1 MRKSLFLKLILPLG
15 IILLLFC
22 ISLGSTLII
31 TAQQET
37 DALVI
42 NLAGRQRMISQKI
55 AKAALGYT
63 ISQEESYRKE
73 AEAGMELFR
82 STSKALISGGR
93 APLNAQAS
101 AWGELPPPSES
112 ARKALQKA
120 EEAFKSYARALENL
134 FAQKSTPEKN
144 LLQQVTKNSLE
155 VLATADSATLT
166 LQKEAARRV
175 FLLKLIQE
183 ISFGLVLLISLGC
196 IFFYRRAILK
206 PIVEM
211 GHFMGASTQGADL
224 TWRLPVR
231 SKDET
236 GQLAQ
241 GFNSFLELLRSNFWK
256 TSQGTQDFLAAFHAL
271 SLALETFS
279 EKFASMEENMD
290 KGANSVNEITQA
302 VEEQY
307 ASSEEIASTA
317 QALAQMAESLNQT
330 VSDVVSRAQEG
341 EEALSATSQAME
353 SARKQAEQVAQRA
366 ASLAEKATV
375 IHQVVQTIQG
385 IAEQTNLLALNAAI
399 EAARAGEA
407 GRGFAVVAEE
417 VRKLAE
423 ESKGAAVQ
431 IGDNLTDLMEGV
443 DGTSHDVVS
452 MSGEMEEVATKISGV
467 VASIASILEG
477 MENTNEISQSVAAS
491 AEELSASSQ
500 EMASGAESVSR
511 FASEINTII
520 TTAGNSVQSLSDLV
534 QDFSGRTAESGKKGT
549 ELLGHLGVFN
559 LGAEKEMESL
569 VRNAIQAHEKWMK
582 ELEASLDG
590 RLWVLE
596 TNPDHCRFGLF
607 LSTFH
612 PPKALESTWSRV
624 VSLHDKVHHMGE
636 EVRGHLRA
644 GRQEQARSA
653 YREAKEAA
661 SQLIALLQEMLQK
674 NKNAPKGQEEPR
686 ALASQNS

>member
-1 MRKSLFLKLILPLG
+1 
-15 IILLLFC
+15 
-22 ISLGSTLII
+22 
-31 TAQQET
+31 
-37 DALVI
+37 
-42 NLAGRQRMISQKI
+42 
-55 AKAALGYT
+55 
-63 ISQEESYRKE
+63 
-73 AEAGMELFR
+73 
-82 STSKALISGGR
+82 
-93 APLNAQAS
+93 
-101 AWGELPPPSES
+101 
-112 ARKALQKA
+112 
-120 EEAFKSYARALENL
+120 
-134 FAQKSTPEKN
+134 
-144 LLQQVTKNSLE
+144 
-155 VLATADSATLT
+155 
-166 LQKEAARRV
+166 
-175 FLLKLIQE
+175 
-183 ISFGLVLLISLGC
+183 
-196 IFFYRRAILK
+196 
-206 PIVEM
+206 
-211 GHFMGASTQGADL
+211 
-224 TWRLPVR
+224 
-231 SKDET
+231 
-236 GQLAQ
+236 
-241 GFNSFLELLRSNFWK
+241 
-256 TSQGTQDFLAAFHAL
+256 
-271 SLALETFS
+271 
-279 EKFASMEENMD
+279 MEENMD

-330 VSDVVSRAQEG
+330 VSDVVARAQEG
-341 EEALSATSQAME
+341 EGALSATSQAME

-431 IGDNLTDLMEGV
+431 IGDNLTDLMDGV
-443 DGTSHDVVS
+443 DGTSKDVVS
-452 MSGEMEEVATKISGV
+452 MSGEMEEVTSKISGV

-477 MENTNEISQSVAAS
+477 MESTNEISQNVAAS

-534 QDFSGRTAESGKKGT
+534 RDFSGRTAESGKKGT
-549 ELLGHLGVFN
+549 ELLEHLGVFN

-596 TNPDHCRFGLF
+596 TNPGRCRFGLF
-607 LSTFH
+607 LTTFH
-612 PPKALESTWSRV
+612 PSKALESTWNRV

-636 EVRGHLRA
+636 EVRGHLRG
-644 GRQEQARSA
+644 GRQEQAQSA
-653 YREAKEAA
+653 YREAKESA

-674 NKNAPKGQEEPR
+674 NRNAAKGQEEPR
-686 ALASQNS
+686 ALASRNS